1 MIYAKCVR
9 SSQMTKN
16 SEEFYQRQSEKYKVY
31 CKGEI
36 TKSDV
41 DNLYCVP
48 LNFIYNCLKHG
59 DLMAIIEVENSN
71 INYPNASSHL
81 SYQIAT
87 TEQKVLDVIDLYTKE
102 GIDFVFNNVDN
113 VELVHS
119 DYVQW
124 LSEDLQK
131 YFKKRL
137 SA

>member
-16 SEEFYQRQSEKYKVY
+16 SEEFYQRQSEEYNVY

-48 LNFIYNCLKHG
+48 LNFIYNCLKYG
-59 DLMAIIEVENSN
+59 DLMAIIEVENSDVD
-71 INYPNASSHL
+71 YPNASSHL
-81 SYQIAT
+81 NYQIAS
-87 TEQKVLDVIDLYTKE
+87 TEQKVLDVINLYTKE
-102 GIDFVFNNVDN
+102 GIDFVFDN
-113 VELVHS
+113 VSKSELVQNG
-119 DYVQW
+119 YVQW

-131 YFKKRL
+131 YFNKRL
-137 SA
+137 SV